1 MYMIQGMQSR
11 SWLLCQYLCPHT
23 QSGTTGRI
31 SCIESSDIG
40 TYELSFLQLPHT
52 SLGFKLL
59 HLPFG
64 SGSEFDT
71 TVSAPFILAVLYTC
85 MW

>member
-1 MYMIQGMQSR
+1 MVAQVA
-11 SWLLCQYLCPHT
+11 LNHL
-23 QSGTTGRI
+23 
-31 SCIESSDIG
+31 DIG
-40 TYELSFLQLPHT
+40 TYELS

-71 TVSAPFILAVLYTC
+71 TVNAPFILAVIHLYVARV
-85 MW
+85 